1 MNYSIKCLIDTN
13 IISVDQL
20 IINKSIIIYLLI
32 NQSLLEELML

>member
-1 MNYSIKCLIDTN
+1 MNCSIKYLIDTN

-20 IINKSIIIYLLI
+20 TINKCIIIYLLI

>member
-1 MNYSIKCLIDTN
+1 MNCFIKCLIDTN

-20 IINKSIIIYLLI
+20 IINKCIIIYLLI

>member
-1 MNYSIKCLIDTN
+1 MNCSIKCLIDTN

-20 IINKSIIIYLLI
+20 TINKSIIIYLLI